1 MALADSL
8 TKRDFR
14 TDLCSIGKIY
24 STLDDG
30 DKKAF
35 DKALADNVP
44 VNTLLVALQAE
55 GYKVSWGAVN
65 KHIKNICRCAE

>member
-24 STLDDG
+24 ATLDDG

-55 GYKVSWGAVN
+55 GY
-65 KHIKNICRCAE
+65 